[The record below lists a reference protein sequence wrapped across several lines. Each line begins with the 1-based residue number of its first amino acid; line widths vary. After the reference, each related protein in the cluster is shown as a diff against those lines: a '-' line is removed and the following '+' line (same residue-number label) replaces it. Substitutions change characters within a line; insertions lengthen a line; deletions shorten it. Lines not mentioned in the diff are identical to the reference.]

1 MEFTQTVL
9 ARSYASGGLSP
20 ETLRQQFATNPL
32 ARLGWS
38 FERAMAVPAIA
49 KSIACGAREAERAS
63 QINRAARH
71 WTERPD

>member
-20 ETLRQQFATNPL
+20 ETLRQHFAINPL
-32 ARLGWS
+32 ARRGWT
-38 FERAMAVPAIA
+38 FERAMSVPAIA
-49 KSIACGAREAERAS
+49 KTIACGAREAERAS